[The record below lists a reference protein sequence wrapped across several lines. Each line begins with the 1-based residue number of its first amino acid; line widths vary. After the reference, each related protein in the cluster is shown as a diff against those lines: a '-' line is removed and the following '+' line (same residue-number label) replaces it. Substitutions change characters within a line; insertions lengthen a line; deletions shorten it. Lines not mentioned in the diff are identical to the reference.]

1 MTRKEQ
7 TRTKLLEVAF
17 ELFST
22 IGFEKTT
29 TRQIAELAGV
39 NELTLFR
46 HFETKHNLFQTAIK
60 VFTYNHDI
68 ESKLQNGLVGD
79 FKMDIQL
86 VADLYLKFLEQ
97 NEGIYKI
104 QLKQADDGT
113 TKFTNSIAYKDIACQ
128 IMVKN
133 YPELHKKHNLRLTIV
148 EVCAFVNGVFN
159 YNVLSKPMIDEFGIK
174 TLIDN
179 YINNVVTL
187 YTMC

>member
-7 TRTKLLEVAF
+7 TRSNILKVAF

-29 TRQIAELAGV
+29 TRQIADLAGV

-60 VFTYNHDI
+60 VYTYNHDI
-68 ESKLQNGLVGD
+68 ERKLQEGLVGD
-79 FKMDIQL
+79 FETDIKL
-86 VADLYLKFLEQ
+86 VADLYLKFLEN

-104 QLKQADDGT
+104 QLKQAEDGT
-113 TKFTNSIAYKDIACQ
+113 TKFTNSIAYKDIACEF
-128 IMVKN
+128 MAKT
-133 YPELHKKHNLRLTIV
+133 YPELNEKHNLRLTVI
-148 EVCAFVNGVFN
+148 EICAFVNGVFN
-159 YNVLSKPMIDEFGIK
+159 YNVLSKPMIEEFGVNKI
-174 TLIDN
+174 INN
-179 YINNVVTL
+179 YINNIVKL